1 MEEAFQD
8 LCQNSTSE
16 NDLESCLNQNMTGT
30 NETTDD
36 QYNVESTYNFYI
48 EIKYYCEGVI
58 LVPLAIFGLFGKCA
72 NLYIV
77 AFGYRWMKSRY
88 SLPFESF

>member
-1 MEEAFQD
+1 
-8 LCQNSTSE
+8 
-16 NDLESCLNQNMTGT
+16 MTGT

-58 LVPLAIFGLFGKCA
+58 LVPLAIFGLFGKYA
-72 NLYIV
+72 KLHIVNLQ
-77 AFGYRWMKSRY
+77 M
-88 SLPFESF
+88 

>member
-8 LCQNSTSE
+8 LCQNSTTE
-16 NDLESCLNQNMTGT
+16 NDLEGCLNQNMTGT

-58 LVPLAIFGLFGKCA
+58 LVPLAIFGLFGKYA
-72 NLYIV
+72 KLYIV
-77 AFGYRWMKSRY
+77 TFGYRFK
-88 SLPFESF
+88 

>member
-16 NDLESCLNQNMTGT
+16 NNLENCLNQNMTGT

-58 LVPLAIFGLFGKCA
+58 LVPLAIFGLFGKYA
-72 NLYIV
+72 KLYIV
-77 AFGYRWMKSRY
+77 TFGYLPRLSR
-88 SLPFESF
+88 